1 MARETT
7 LQYWEEQLSEY
18 WDSGFTI
25 PEYSELKELPY
36 ESVRRWI
43 RLLKQGRE
51 GETVE
56 DETLEM
62 VEVADADVCSGDNRS
77 GVRLTACGIE
87 IDVEKGFDSATL
99 KEVLNL
105 IGRQPCLVSAAQ

>member
-7 LQYWEEQLSEY
+7 RQYWEEQLSEY

-43 RLLKQGRE
+43 RLLKQEQE
-51 GETVE
+51 GKPGE

-62 VEVADADVCSGDNRS
+62 VEVAGSDACSGDNRS
-77 GVRLTACGIE
+77 GVSLRANGIE

-99 KEVLNL
+99 REVLNL